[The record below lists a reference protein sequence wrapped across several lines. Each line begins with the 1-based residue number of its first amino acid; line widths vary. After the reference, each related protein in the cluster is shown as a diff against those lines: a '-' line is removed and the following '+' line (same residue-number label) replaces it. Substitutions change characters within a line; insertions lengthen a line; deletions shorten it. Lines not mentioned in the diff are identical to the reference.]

1 MELNNLIKL
10 HETDARLLEINELKG
25 GLPELLDKLQSELG
39 TITDSQNLSADK
51 LKELNSKITSS
62 QNSLNDSSK
71 KLEKY
76 NDQLFKVKNTKEYE
90 ALISETDQLK
100 LLISDL
106 DNKLSNINDEK
117 SELEQLIESN
127 QESITELTDKISHNK
142 DTLSK
147 QMKETDKEE
156 QLLLKSKD
164 STSKNIDTSFL
175 FQYTKML
182 GKYGQGMAN
191 INRDSCNHCYASLP
205 PQTVVEIKH
214 DKKIITCPSCS
225 VFLYYKNEDN

>member
-10 HETDARLLEINELKG
+10 HETDERLLEINELKG

-39 TITDSQNLSADK
+39 TITDSQTLSADK
-51 LKELNSKITSS
+51 LKELNSQITSS
-62 QNSLNDSSK
+62 QNSLNDSSE

-106 DNKLSNINDEK
+106 NNQLSNINDEK

-127 QESITELTDKISHNK
+127 QELIKDLTDKIANNK
-142 DTLSK
+142 DTLSQ
-147 QMKETDKEE
+147 QMAETDKED

-164 STSKNIDTSFL
+164 SVSKNIDTSFL
-175 FQYTKML
+175 SQYTKLL
-182 GKYGQGMAN
+182 GKYGQGMAA
-191 INRDSCNHCYASLP
+191 ISRDSCNNCYTSLP
-205 PQTVVEIKH
+205 PQTVVEIKY

-225 VFLYYKNEDN
+225 VFLYHKNEDN

>member
-10 HETDARLLEINELKG
+10 HETDARLLEIHDLKG
-25 GLPELLDKLQSELG
+25 GLPDLLDKLQSELG
-39 TITDSQNLSADK
+39 TITDSQTLSTDK
-51 LKELNSKITSS
+51 LKALNSQITSS
-62 QNSLNDSSK
+62 QNSLNDSSE

-106 DNKLSNINDEK
+106 NNQLSNINDEK

-127 QESITELTDKISHNK
+127 QELIKELTNKISHNQ
-142 DTLSK
+142 DTLSQ
-147 QMKETDKEE
+147 QMAETDKEE
-156 QLLLKSKD
+156 QLLLKNKNSI
-164 STSKNIDTSFL
+164 SKNIETSFL
-175 FQYTKML
+175 SQYAKML
-182 GKYGQGMAN
+182 GKYGQGMAG
-191 INRDSCNHCYASLP
+191 ISRDSCNHCYTSLP
-205 PQTVVEIKH
+205 PQLIVEIKY

-225 VFLYYKNEDN
+225 VFLYHKNEDN

>member
-39 TITDSQNLSADK
+39 TITDSQTLSSDK
-51 LKELNSKITSS
+51 LKELNSQITSS
-62 QNSLNDSSK
+62 QNSLNDSSE

-106 DNKLSNINDEK
+106 NNQLSNINDEK

-127 QESITELTDKISHNK
+127 QESIKELTDKISHNK
-142 DTLSK
+142 DTLSQ

-156 QLLLKSKD
+156 HLLLKSKD
-164 STSKNIDTSFL
+164 STSKNIETSFL
-175 FQYTKML
+175 SQYTKML
-182 GKYGQGMAN
+182 GKYGQGMAT
-191 INRDSCNHCYASLP
+191 ISRDSCNHCYTSLP
-205 PQTVVEIKH
+205 PQTVVEIKY

-225 VFLYYKNEDN
+225 VFLYHKKEDN